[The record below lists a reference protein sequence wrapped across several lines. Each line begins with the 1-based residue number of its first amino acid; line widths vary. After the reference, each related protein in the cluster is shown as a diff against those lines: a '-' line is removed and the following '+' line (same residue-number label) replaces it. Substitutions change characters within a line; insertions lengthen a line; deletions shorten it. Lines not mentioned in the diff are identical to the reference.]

1 MGMTKYDRLLHILN
15 LLRTRR
21 NLNAAHLAVECGVT
35 ERSIYRDILSLS
47 EANVPVYY
55 DNGYKL
61 ASDNFLPPLN
71 FDFEEYTALKLA
83 LDSTPLNQAERYR
96 KLLKRIR
103 AKVEASLS
111 DLVRQKRRTAVPTT
125 HVDIPSTAE
134 TGRVERYFADLERA
148 VSEMRQVEIMYD
160 SVHSGLTKRVVE
172 PYFIVFRG
180 RAFYF
185 VAFCRERSDFRTFR
199 IDRIRELR
207 LTDRHFRR
215 DTDIDPQRYFEGSWE
230 LYSGEPIAVEVA
242 LRGAAARV
250 VQLARHH
257 SDESIETTGPDTVLY
272 RVTVRGLDEI
282 ERWILGFGSEAEVL
296 APPELRY
303 RLGRIAGALATR
315 YRSDHRSAT
324 PKNAAGR
331 NKRLG

>member
-1 MGMTKYDRLLHILN
+1 MGMAKYDRLLHILN

-21 NLNAAHLAVECGVT
+21 NLNAAYLALECGVT

-71 FDFEEYTALKLA
+71 FDFDEYTALRLA
-83 LDSTPLNQAERYR
+83 LESSPLKHTDTYR
-96 KLLKRIR
+96 KPLKRIR

-111 DLVRQKRRTAVPTT
+111 DLVKKKRRTAIRTT
-125 HVDIPSTAE
+125 HVDIALSADSA
-134 TGRVERYFADLERA
+134 RVERYFADLEKA
-148 VSEMRQVEIMYD
+148 ISESVQLEIVYD
-160 SVHSGLTKRVVE
+160 SVQSGLTKRLVE

-185 VAFCRERSDFRTFR
+185 VAYCRERSDFRTFR

-207 LTDRHFRR
+207 LTDTCFRR
-215 DTDIDPQRYFEGSWE
+215 DTAIDPRRYFEGSWE
-230 LYSGEPIAVEVA
+230 LYSGEPVKVEVS

-257 SDESIETTGPDTVLY
+257 SNESIEKTGPDSVIY

-282 ERWILGFGSEAEVL
+282 QRWILAFGGDAEVL
-296 APPELRY
+296 EPAELRE
-303 RLGRIAGALATR
+303 RMADIAATLASRYHRDNTR
-315 YRSDHRSAT
+315 
-324 PKNAAGR
+324 
-331 NKRLG
+331 